1 MEAKDFLSKLCNH
14 ILQKSPL
21 NYYFAR
27 FARPPI
33 QLYLAE
39 TSALTSKRFS
49 ALSNKLVGCKQ
60 IQPSYADV
68 AKEEFIYLQRSV
80 VRENKGYFFDN
91 VKIGRLDE
99 LCMRYLKGSI
109 YHKRLTSIMQL
120 VLVLSHVQSALKLD
134 ISLGDKLLVE
144 NM

>member
-27 FARPPI
+27 FARSPI

-68 AKEEFIYLQRSV
+68 AKEEFVHLRRSV
-80 VRENKGYFFDN
+80 VRENKGYFSDKFKN
-91 VKIGRLDE
+91 GRLDE
-99 LCMRYLKGSI
+99 FYMRYLKGSI
-109 YHKRLTSIMQL
+109 HHKTLTFL
-120 VLVLSHVQSALKLD
+120 LFNLSWYYLMF
-134 ISLGDKLLVE
+134 KLL
-144 NM
+144 